1 MQFKPDQLSPGFT
14 LLCAVASLFIAAFFG
29 DEAKKP
35 GSFVGTLFQICAA
48 LYFLFA
54 GLSLFRD
61 LFKRGKAGTAPPL
74 ASPPAPAAAPQP
86 ASATPAPPVAPDTT
100 APIAW
105 QFDLRDGHRTR
116 FALVV
121 FTHWFR
127 HMGQIWFVGYH
138 PPAGAPK
145 SFNVSLIEGPLLR
158 IDTGQKLTPEQAHR
172 LLALPEIQPQQ
183 APAFAPALPP
193 ASAAAQTLLAAT
205 LQAAPPAAPPALT
218 VSFLYEKADGTCARR
233 RARLQSISRE
243 GGALYLNG
251 LDLDRGQTRTYKA
264 ARITSGLADAETGEI
279 LPLARA
285 VALLP
290 ETASGDADHL
300 GDFLRQRSAARATTR
315 ASATPRAPERPQ
327 ILFTGFAAARR
338 QQLEAAARR
347 AGLHVVTK
355 VTRNLRWLCTGPKD
369 SPGKTTQALE
379 RGAEILTE
387 SQFESQFQSLP
398 EMQR

>member
-1 MQFKPDQLSPGFT
+1 MKFKPDQLSPGFT

-74 ASPPAPAAAPQP
+74 ASPP
-86 ASATPAPPVAPDTT
+86 
-100 APIAW
+100 
-105 QFDLRDGHRTR
+105 
-116 FALVV
+116 
-121 FTHWFR
+121 
-127 HMGQIWFVGYH
+127 
-138 PPAGAPK
+138 
-145 SFNVSLIEGPLLR
+145 
-158 IDTGQKLTPEQAHR
+158 
-172 LLALPEIQPQQ
+172 
-183 APAFAPALPP
+183 APALPP

-355 VTRNLRWLCTGPKD
+355 VTRNLRWLCTGPKN
-369 SPGKTTQALE
+369 SPGKTAQALE

-387 SQFESQFQSLP
+387 SQFQSLP

>member
-1 MQFKPDQLSPGFT
+1 MQFKPNQLSPGFT

-35 GSFVGTLFQICAA
+35 GSFVGTLFQIGAA

-61 LFKRGKAGTAPPL
+61 LFKRGKAGTPAQPVTP
-74 ASPPAPAAAPQP
+74 PPA
-86 ASATPAPPVAPDTT
+86 
-100 APIAW
+100 
-105 QFDLRDGHRTR
+105 
-116 FALVV
+116 
-121 FTHWFR
+121 
-127 HMGQIWFVGYH
+127 
-138 PPAGAPK
+138 
-145 SFNVSLIEGPLLR
+145 
-158 IDTGQKLTPEQAHR
+158 
-172 LLALPEIQPQQ
+172 Q

-264 ARITSGLADAETGEI
+264 ARITGGLADAETGEI

-300 GDFLRQRSAARATTR
+300 GDFLRQRSAARAS
-315 ASATPRAPERPQ
+315 ASAPPCAPERPQ

-355 VTRNLRWLCTGPKD
+355 VTRNLHWLCTGPKD
-369 SPGKTTQALE
+369 SPGKTAQALE

-387 SQFESQFQSLP
+387 SQFQSLP

>member
-1 MQFKPDQLSPGFT
+1 MKFKPDQLSPGFT

-35 GSFVGTLFQICAA
+35 GSFVGTLFQISAA

-61 LFKRGKAGTAPPL
+61 LFKRGKAGTPAQPVTP
-74 ASPPAPAAAPQP
+74 PPAQA
-86 ASATPAPPVAPDTT
+86 PAPPVAPDTT
-100 APIAW
+100 APITW

-145 SFNVSLIEGPLLR
+145 SFDVSLIQGPLLR
-158 IDTGQKLTPEQAHR
+158 IDTGQKLTPEQVHR

-183 APAFAPALPP
+183 APAFVPAPPP
-193 ASAAAQTLLAAT
+193 APAAAQTLLAAT
-205 LQAAPPAAPPALT
+205 LQTAPPATPPALI

-264 ARITSGLADAETGEI
+264 ARITGGLADAETGEI

-300 GDFLRQRSAARATTR
+300 GDFLRQRSAARAT
-315 ASATPRAPERPQ
+315 ATPRAPERPQ

-369 SPGKTTQALE
+369 SPGKTAQALE

-387 SQFESQFQSLP
+387 SQFQSLP